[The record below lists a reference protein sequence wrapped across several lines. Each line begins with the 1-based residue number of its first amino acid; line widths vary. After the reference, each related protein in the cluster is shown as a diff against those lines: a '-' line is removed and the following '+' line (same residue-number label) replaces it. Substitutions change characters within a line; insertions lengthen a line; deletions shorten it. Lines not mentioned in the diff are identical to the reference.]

1 MKRST
6 ERLISLVIALILLL
20 ASIVIYF
27 DFIQGSYSD
36 VQNIRA
42 EIASNQNTLNTQK
55 QTISQIQS
63 LLSDYKNQTNFAQ
76 QLSTALPL
84 TADSAG
90 ALGQLSGL
98 AQTNHLAVSSVSA
111 TTKSNITVVPKALAS
126 LIKPVGVLEFKTRLS
141 GRYEDIR
148 TFLFSIETNYRL
160 FDSQQINLS
169 PASDPKTDAYNLD
182 LTVDTYYQTN

>member
-6 ERLISLVIALILLL
+6 ERLISLVIALVLLL
-20 ASIVIYF
+20 ASVIIYF
-27 DFIQGSYSD
+27 DLIQGSYGD

-42 EIASNQNTLNTQK
+42 EIISNQNTLNTQK

-63 LLSDYKNQTNFAQ
+63 LLSDYRNQTNFSQ

-98 AQTNHLAVSSVSA
+98 AQTNHLVISSVSA
-111 TTKSNITVVPKALAS
+111 TTRSNITVVPKASAS
-126 LIKPVGVLEFKTRLS
+126 LIKPVGVLEFKARLS

-160 FDSQQINLS
+160 FDAQQINLS
-169 PASDPKTDAYNLD
+169 PAADPKTDAYNLD